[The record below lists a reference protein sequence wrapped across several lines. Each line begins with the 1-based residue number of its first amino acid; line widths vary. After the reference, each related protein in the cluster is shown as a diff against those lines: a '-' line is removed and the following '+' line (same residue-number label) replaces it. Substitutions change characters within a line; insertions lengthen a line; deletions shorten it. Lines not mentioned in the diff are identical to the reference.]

1 MENNS
6 EIIAAIDIGTTK
18 ICAIVGQITENAFT
32 KEYFDYYVKNMLG
45 LTSDPDFE
53 PEFAE
58 KDQTLSYVDYLKT
71 QVAFLNEVIGMIE
84 GNRTG
89 ATNASENIQ

>member
-1 MENNS
+1 
-6 EIIAAIDIGTTK
+6 
-18 ICAIVGQITENAFT
+18 
-32 KEYFDYYVKNMLG
+32 MLG

-71 QVAFLNEVIGMIE
+71 QVAFLNEVIGKDAI
-84 GNRTG
+84 RTHTG
-89 ATNASENIQ
+89 IGELDRVLGGGLVKGSLVLLGGEPGIGYRCVCQGQYAGRNQC